1 MVNVFYN
8 PKAAQKIKSLIRN
21 FPLWTGIMRP
31 YFNTGTEIA
40 TSSSVES
47 IFAEYKSRFFKGC
60 IPMRVDKF
68 IITHLNYLDGRL
80 RLDFAAQ
87 QESKIST
94 EPNVQKSTQI
104 LSTM

>member
-1 MVNVFYN
+1 
-8 PKAAQKIKSLIRN
+8 
-21 FPLWTGIMRP
+21 MRP
-31 YFNTGTEIA
+31 YIKTRMEIV

-80 RLDFAAQ
+80 FRT
-87 QESKIST
+87 K
-94 EPNVQKSTQI
+94 V
-104 LSTM
+104 